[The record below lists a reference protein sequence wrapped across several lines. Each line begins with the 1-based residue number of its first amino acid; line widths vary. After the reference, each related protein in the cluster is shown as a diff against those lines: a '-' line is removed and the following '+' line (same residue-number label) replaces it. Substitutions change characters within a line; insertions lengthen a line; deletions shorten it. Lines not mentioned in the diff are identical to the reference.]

1 MTISAVGSDPTCGN
15 EEKRSNLHPSRESR
29 QAILP
34 DALRVNVCL
43 FQTDLCRDPEHRD
56 VLIHTTVRP
65 INQQIV
71 EMVALP
77 SMALDTGFPAGMTV
91 YLSVYNK
98 VMQAGI

>member
-1 MTISAVGSDPTCGN
+1 M
-15 EEKRSNLHPSRESR
+15 
-29 QAILP
+29 
-34 DALRVNVCL
+34 
-43 FQTDLCRDPEHRD
+43 
-56 VLIHTTVRP
+56 LIHTTVRP

-98 VMQAGI
+98 VMSAGM